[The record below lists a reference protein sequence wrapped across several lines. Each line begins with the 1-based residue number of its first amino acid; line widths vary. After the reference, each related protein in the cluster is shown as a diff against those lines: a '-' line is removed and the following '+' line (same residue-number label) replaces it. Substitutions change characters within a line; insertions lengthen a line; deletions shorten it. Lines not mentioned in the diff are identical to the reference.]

1 MEFVYEFDNI
11 GRQLDLLRDANRRLQ
26 DTNDGLRNLVDVNR
40 DSLLAPFWVSDVGGI
55 LPAFIEVL
63 INGSYHVP

>member
-26 DTNDGLRNLVDVNR
+26 DTNDGLRNIVDVNR
-40 DSLLAPFWVSDVGGI
+40 DSLWGLNVAR
-55 LPAFIEVL
+55 LPV
-63 INGSYHVP
+63 NS